1 MKARFFAWLAHQ
13 LAPHL
18 EPLIRA
24 AAAAIVADIERE
36 LGKRAAQPNRRFIGQ

>member
-1 MKARFFAWLAHQ
+1 MKNRILNWLARE
-13 LAPHL
+13 LAPAL

-36 LGKRAAQPNRRFIGQ
+36 LKQRAAQPTRRFIGQ